1 MTIGSS
7 VSLAFVLILAATA
20 QAQHHGA
27 HDPALMERGNKGMG
41 FDQHATTHHFI
52 LNNDGGA
59 IEVTANSDT
68 DEASARSI
76 RQHLQHIA
84 KAFSEGDFALPIFIH
99 GAEPPGAAVLRQ
111 RKAAMKYRYQEIPKG
126 GRVEIRTTDA
136 DALAALHAFLRY
148 QITEHK
154 TGDPM
159 TPR

>member
-1 MTIGSS
+1 MIR
-7 VSLAFVLILAATA
+7 LLAIAAFVVLAGPEP
-20 QAQHHGA
+20 QHGG
-27 HDPALMERGNKGMG
+27 HDPALVARGNHGMG

-52 LNNDGGA
+52 LNKDGGA
-59 IEVTANSDT
+59 IEVTANSET

-76 RQHLQHIA
+76 RQHLLHIA
-84 KAFSEGDFALPIFIH
+84 KAFSDGDFALPIFIH
-99 GAEPPGAAVLRQ
+99 GAEPPGAAVLRE
-111 RKAAMKYRYQEIPKG
+111 RKAAMNYRYQEIPKG
-126 GRVEIRTTDA
+126 ARVEIRTTDA

>member
-1 MTIGSS
+1 MIRL
-7 VSLAFVLILAATA
+7 LAIVGFALLAGPEP
-20 QAQHHGA
+20 QHAG
-27 HDPALMERGNKGMG
+27 HDPALVARGNHGMG
-41 FDQHATTHHFI
+41 FDQHATTHHFT
-52 LNNDGGA
+52 LNKDGGA
-59 IEVTANSDT
+59 IEVTANADT
-68 DEASARSI
+68 DEASAQNI

-111 RKAAMKYRYQEIPKG
+111 RKSEMKYRYLEIPKG
-126 GRVEIRTTDA
+126 GRVEIRTDDA
-136 DALAALHAFLRY
+136 EALAALHAFLRY

>member
-1 MTIGSS
+1 MKFRLFG
-7 VSLAFVLILAATA
+7 SLALVLTFAAA
-20 QAQHHGA
+20 GQAQHGA

-52 LNNDGGA
+52 LSKEGGA
-59 IEVTANSDT
+59 IEVTANADT
-68 DEASARSI
+68 DEASARNI

-84 KAFSEGDFALPIFIH
+84 KAFSAGDFALPIFIH
-99 GAEPPGAAVLRQ
+99 GTEPPGAAVLRQ
-111 RKAAMKYRYQEIPKG
+111 RKAAMKYWYQELPKG
-126 GRVEIRTTDA
+126 GKVEIRTADA

>member
-1 MTIGSS
+1 MIRL
-7 VSLAFVLILAATA
+7 LAFVAFALVAGPEP
-20 QAQHHGA
+20 QHGG
-27 HDPALMERGNKGMG
+27 HDPALVARGNHGMG

-52 LNNDGGA
+52 INKDGGA
-59 IEVTANSDT
+59 IEVTANANT
-68 DEASARSI
+68 DEASASSI

-84 KAFSEGDFALPIFIH
+84 KAFSEGDFALPVFVH
-99 GAEPPGAAVLRQ
+99 GTEPPGAAVLRQ
-111 RKAAMKYRYQEIPKG
+111 RKAEMTYRYQEIPKG
-126 GRVEIRTTDA
+126 GRVEIRTTDT